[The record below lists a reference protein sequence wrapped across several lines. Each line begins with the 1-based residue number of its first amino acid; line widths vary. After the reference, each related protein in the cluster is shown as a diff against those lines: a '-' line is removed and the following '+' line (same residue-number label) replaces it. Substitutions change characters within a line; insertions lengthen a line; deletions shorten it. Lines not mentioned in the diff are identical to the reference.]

1 MLTVSVS
8 HFRQRLFHYL
18 EQAAAGET
26 IVIQRNQRE
35 VARLV
40 APTPPQNWRNKLKH
54 PPQLLVAPEDLLQPL
69 DPDLWKKY
77 DPD

>member
-8 HFRQRLFHYL
+8 HFRQHLFQYL
-18 EQAAAGET
+18 DQVAAGET

-40 APTPPQNWRNKLKH
+40 GPIPQDWRKSLTDQPK
-54 PPQLLVAPEDLLQPL
+54 LLVDPEELLQPL
-69 DPDLWKKY
+69 ADDLWQKY
-77 DPD
+77 D